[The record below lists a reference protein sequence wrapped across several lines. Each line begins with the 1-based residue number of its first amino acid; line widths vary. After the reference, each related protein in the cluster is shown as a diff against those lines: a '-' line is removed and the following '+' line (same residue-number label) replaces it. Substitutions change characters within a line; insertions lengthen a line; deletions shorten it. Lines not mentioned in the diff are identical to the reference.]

1 MKTAHPGLLT
11 TAYPKIKKSVAGF
24 RTSCTTK
31 RNSTEG
37 ESYRGIL
44 KKPKSYTNLDLPE
57 FIRERGIKSYTDLLA
72 IAEEQRT
79 AGQMDIPEFVF
90 KQNEKILRELVTKT
104 W

>member
-44 KKPKSYTNLDLPE
+44 KKPKSYTNLDLSE